1 MQYPS
6 PEDFPEDDVALL
18 RRVLEV
24 HRQRLAHVLGRL
36 RLENF
41 DMPVLDARLRS
52 WMNEEGQRQLDLDYA
67 QLDRTVRNGRVF
79 PALNRHGLVGPHLR
93 FKVACLHAADQR
105 QYVGGRFR
113 YVRAL
118 AMTVGGI
125 VDKIIDSAIEATGA
139 GTSIREVGDIASDV
153 IGGTV
158 DK

>member
-6 PEDFPEDDVALL
+6 PDDFPEDDVALL

-24 HRQRLAHVLGRL
+24 HRLRLAHVLGRL

-41 DMPVLDARLRS
+41 DMPILEERLRS
-52 WMNEEGQRQLDLDYA
+52 WMNEEGQRQLDQDYVL
-67 QLDRTVRNGRVF
+67 LDRAVLNGRRF
-79 PALNRHGLVGPHLR
+79 PSLYRHGLVGPHLR

-105 QYVGGRFR
+105 QYVEGRFR

-125 VDKIIDSAIEATGA
+125 VDKVIDSTIEATGA
-139 GTSIREVGDIASDV
+139 GTCIREIGDIASDV
-153 IGGTV
+153 IGGTLEG
-158 DK
+158 